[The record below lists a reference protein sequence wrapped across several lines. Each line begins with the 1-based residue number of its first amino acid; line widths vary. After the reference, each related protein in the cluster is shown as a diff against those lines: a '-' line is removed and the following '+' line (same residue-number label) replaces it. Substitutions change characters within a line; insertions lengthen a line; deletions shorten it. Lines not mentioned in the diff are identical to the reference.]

1 MNLLD
6 QKKSYCINYKGLSHT
21 SKNAHKKLKTH
32 SFCIIKKIIKKE
44 QIKLIQK
51 LFKSRS
57 RVVFFLFFFK
67 YSYFL
72 QDIIFTKKKC

>member
-32 SFCIIKKIIKKE
+32 SFCIIKKIIKRTNKAYT
-44 QIKLIQK
+44 K
-51 LFKSRS
+51 
-57 RVVFFLFFFK
+57 
-67 YSYFL
+67 
-72 QDIIFTKKKC
+72 II